1 MRIITK
7 VLKQKAV
14 WWSMTGS
21 DSAGQN
27 EYADP
32 VEVSVRWDENM
43 KQFIDSNGIK
53 DVSKAQVMVDRDM
66 KPGDALLLGELT
78 NDYTNNPNNHTGAG
92 FVRGWGKTPTLNGR
106 KFVRTCYL

>member
-14 WWSMTGS
+14 WWSMTGT
-21 DSAGQN
+21 DSTGAH
-27 EYADP
+27 EFADP

-43 KQFIDSNGIK
+43 KQFVDSNGVK

-66 KPGDALLLGELT
+66 KVGDALMLGTLD
-78 NDYTNNPNNHTGAG
+78 NDITSNPNAHTGAG
-92 FVRGWGKTPTLNGR
+92 FVRGWTKTPTLNGK